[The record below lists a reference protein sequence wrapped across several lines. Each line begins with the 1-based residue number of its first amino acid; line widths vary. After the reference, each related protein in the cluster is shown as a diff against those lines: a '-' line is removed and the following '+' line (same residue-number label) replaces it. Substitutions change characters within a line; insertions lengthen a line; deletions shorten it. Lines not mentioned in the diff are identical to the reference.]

1 MTKSKTNTLDA
12 LRGLIAE
19 RQQYDQWVA
28 TLESKRD
35 GTPEHVFNR
44 VSSDYR
50 SRRDRVV
57 EDIKGHAEE
66 LQLSIATLS
75 SRLGEV
81 AKEEE
86 ARRDTLQEAE
96 LRAAVGEYDEGQ
108 WESLRAEANRELDK
122 IAGDRSSL
130 ETQLGELE
138 SIRKLSELTGPL
150 GETSA
155 PTPVAA
161 APAPPATS
169 TPAPSAPPQA
179 PSGPP
184 REPPKAEVR
193 PPSPPAALPVSG
205 ARPFMHEP
213 EHSNV
218 ERPAPGEAG
227 WPTRDIIDSPSPAPP
242 SARSTPAAT
251 TASAAPAPSTPLA
264 ARQFAAPPEPLTA
277 PTDPAAAAPRPSAFP
292 PASPPSPA
300 PPPRKKRDT
309 PSGRDAEI
317 SSGFSKPIKT
327 PSDSRPEVNKT
338 LKCPE
343 CGTPNYPTEWYCE
356 RCGGELATM

>member
-1 MTKSKTNTLDA
+1 MTKSKTNALDA
-12 LRGLIAE
+12 LRALIAE
-19 RQQYDQWVA
+19 RQQYDQWIA

-44 VSSDYR
+44 VYSDYQ

-66 LQLSIATLS
+66 LQLSIAALS

-108 WESLRAEANRELDK
+108 WETLRAEANRELDK

-130 ETQLGELE
+130 DAQLAELE
-138 SIRKLSELTGPL
+138 SIRKLSELTAPDAEAVAAASGVPVA
-150 GETSA
+150 SPVAAPPRPQPAAAPPA
-155 PTPVAA
+155 PTPVAPPPVA
-161 APAPPATS
+161 AKP
-169 TPAPSAPPQA
+169 
-179 PSGPP
+179 
-184 REPPKAEVR
+184 EVR
-193 PPSPPAALPVSG
+193 PPAPPVG
-205 ARPFMHEP
+205 ARPFAHEP
-213 EHSNV
+213 DMSNV
-218 ERPAPGEAG
+218 DRPPAGEAG
-227 WPTRDIIDSPSPAPP
+227 WPTRDTVQTPPKPPEPSSAPAPP
-242 SARSTPAAT
+242 P
-251 TASAAPAPSTPLA
+251 APAPRPFSS
-264 ARQFAAPPEPLTA
+264 PPQPPTA
-277 PTDPAAAAPRPSAFP
+277 NTDPAAAAPRPSAFP
-292 PASPPSPA
+292 PSSPSSPA

-317 SSGFSKPIKT
+317 GAGFSKPIKT

-356 RCGGELATM
+356 KCGGELATM

>member
-1 MTKSKTNTLDA
+1 MTKSKTNALDA
-12 LRGLIAE
+12 LRALIAE

-44 VSSDYR
+44 VYSDYR

-57 EDIKGHAEE
+57 EDIRGHAEE
-66 LQLSIATLS
+66 LQLSITALS

-122 IAGDRSSL
+122 IAGDRALLQS
-130 ETQLGELE
+130 QLAELE
-138 SIRKLSELTGPL
+138 SIRKLSELAGPAA
-150 GETSA
+150 ESPAQA
-155 PTPVAA
+155 PIAA
-161 APAPPATS
+161 AQAPAPTA
-169 TPAPSAPPQA
+169 APSAPPPPA
-179 PSGPP
+179 PPAKV
-184 REPPKAEVR
+184 EAR
-193 PPSPPAALPVSG
+193 PPAPPPVPPALG

-213 EHSNV
+213 VESNV

-227 WPTRDIIDSPSPAPP
+227 WPTRDLIDSPAPAAPP
-242 SARSTPAAT
+242 AAARSTPATPPAP
-251 TASAAPAPSTPLA
+251 AAPAPRP
-264 ARQFAAPPEPLTA
+264 FAASPEPLTA
-277 PTDPAAAAPRPSAFP
+277 PTDPAAASPRPSAFP
-292 PASPPSPA
+292 SASPPSPA

-309 PSGRDAEI
+309 PSVRDSEI
-317 SSGFSKPIKT
+317 SSGFSRPIKT
-327 PSDSRPEVNKT
+327 PSDARPEVNKT

-356 RCGGELATM
+356 KCGGELATM

>member
-1 MTKSKTNTLDA
+1 MTKSKTNALDA
-12 LRGLIAE
+12 LRALIAE

-35 GTPEHVFNR
+35 GTLEHVFNR
-44 VSSDYR
+44 VYSDYR
-50 SRRDRVV
+50 SRRNRVV

-66 LQLSIATLS
+66 LQLSITALS

-122 IAGDRSSL
+122 IAGDRTSL
-130 ETQLGELE
+130 ESQLAELE
-138 SIRKLSELTGPL
+138 SIRKLSELTGPAA
-150 GETSA
+150 ESPAQA
-155 PTPVAA
+155 PIAA
-161 APAPPATS
+161 VQAPAP
-169 TPAPSAPPQA
+169 TPAPSAPP
-179 PSGPP
+179 PP
-184 REPPKAEVR
+184 PAKVEAR
-193 PPSPPAALPVSG
+193 PPAPPPVTPALG

-213 EHSNV
+213 VASNV

-227 WPTRDIIDSPSPAPP
+227 WPTRDIVDIPAAAAPPVPPAP
-242 SARSTPAAT
+242 
-251 TASAAPAPSTPLA
+251 A
-264 ARQFAAPPEPLTA
+264 ARPFAAPPEPPRAT
-277 PTDPAAAAPRPSAFP
+277 TDPAAAAPRPSAFP
-292 PASPPSPA
+292 SASPPSPA

-317 SSGFSKPIKT
+317 SSGFTKPIKT